1 MDYSKTVSGKTD
13 LTVEFITA
21 VFESRI
27 ALVKKMATAATTYEC
42 EFAERQIRAIAI
54 DYLELPLDEERINK
68 LVKG

>member
-13 LTVEFITA
+13 LTVEFLTA

-27 ALVKKMATAATTYEC
+27 ALVKKSGLTNDGYEYQY
-42 EFAERQIRAIAI
+42 AERHLRTIAV